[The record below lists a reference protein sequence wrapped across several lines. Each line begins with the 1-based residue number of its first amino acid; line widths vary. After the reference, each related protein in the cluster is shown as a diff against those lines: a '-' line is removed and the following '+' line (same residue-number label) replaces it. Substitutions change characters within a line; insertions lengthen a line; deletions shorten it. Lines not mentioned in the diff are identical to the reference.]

1 MVVEELAKVICDCKI
16 EDSDFSNFF
25 SLIDA
30 MLQNNMVEA
39 RSGLPVRILRPKKLC
54 FSENNREAVAWRRHS
69 QRI

>member
-39 RSGLPVRILRPKKLC
+39 RSGLPVRILRPK
-54 FSENNREAVAWRRHS
+54 N
-69 QRI
+69 